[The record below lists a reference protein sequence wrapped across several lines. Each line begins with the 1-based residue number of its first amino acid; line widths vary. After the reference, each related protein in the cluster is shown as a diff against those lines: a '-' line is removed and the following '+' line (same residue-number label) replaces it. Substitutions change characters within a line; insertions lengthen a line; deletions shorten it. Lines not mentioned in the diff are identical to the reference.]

1 MKKTLTAVVVAMFA
15 LTSAA
20 FAAEGMNT
28 STETPAAKTTVKKHK
43 KAKKSKKK
51 GKKEEKK
58 EEGAAPATGATEAAP
73 AAGGAAHQ

>member
-1 MKKTLTAVVVAMFA
+1 MKKTLAAVVVAMFA

-28 STETPAAKTTVKKHK
+28 TEAPAAKTTVKKHK
-43 KAKKSKKK
+43 KAKKAKKA
-51 GKKEEKK
+51 KKEKK
-58 EEGAAPATGATEAAP
+58 AEEAAPAATPAAEAP